1 MDADG
6 YAQSVTDAINQTAGT
21 AGMDPAYWRAVAS
34 IESSLNP
41 SSNYNRGTQ
50 YKGLFQVGGN
60 EFASHGRGNIFNA
73 MDNARAAASLAQANN
88 NTFRQHFGRDP
99 TPIETYMM
107 HQQGPGF
114 YTHGTMTNIAG
125 NLPPEARTPEN
136 MTPQGF
142 ERYWANQLERRAQG
156 FGASGGGEAPPSVA
170 GTRQW
175 SPPAAPSASYGA
187 PSTTSVKV
195 PSDVMASGAA
205 ATPSSAAT
213 PSTDTSDTGGGSD
226 FGAQLSAI
234 KDRIAQQD
242 TASQGPQMQP
252 MQLAQP
258 MMTPAMYRA
267 RLLSQAMMARDMGL
281 PPPTTGSTT

>member
-6 YAQSVTDAINQTAGT
+6 YAQSVDDAINQTAAA
-21 AGMDPAYWRAVAS
+21 AGMDPAHWRAIAS

-60 EFASHGRGNIFNA
+60 EFATHGSGSVYNA

-88 NTFRQHFGRDP
+88 DTFRQHFGRDP

-114 YTHGTMTNIAG
+114 YTHGTMTNITG

-170 GTRQW
+170 GTAQW
-175 SPPAAPSASYGA
+175 SPSAAPFASYGK
-187 PSTTSVKV
+187 PSTTSFGI
-195 PSDVMASGAA
+195 PSGVMASGAPTA
-205 ATPSSAAT
+205 SSAS
-213 PSTDTSDTGGGSD
+213 STDTSDTSGTGTGSD

-234 KDRIAQQD
+234 KDRIAQQSS
-242 TASQGPQMQP
+242 ANQGPQMQP

-258 MMTPAMYRA
+258 MMTPAMQRA

-281 PPPTTGSTT
+281 PPPNTGGTS

>member
-1 MDADG
+1 
-6 YAQSVTDAINQTAGT
+6 
-21 AGMDPAYWRAVAS
+21 MDPAYWRAIAS

-41 SSNYNRGTQ
+41 SSNYSKGTQ
-50 YKGLFQVGGN
+50 YKGLFQIGTRDTPSGQSEWTRHGSGN
-60 EFASHGRGNIFNA
+60 VYNP
-73 MDNARAAASLAQANN
+73 MDNARTAAALAAENNARFQA
-88 NTFRQHFGRDP
+88 HFGRAP

-107 HQQGPGF
+107 HQQGFGF
-114 YTHGTMTNIAG
+114 YKDGTMTNIAG

-142 ERYWANQLERRAQG
+142 ERYWANQLERRAQA

-170 GTRQW
+170 GAQ
-175 SPPAAPSASYGA
+175 AAPSSA
-187 PSTTSVKV
+187 PSTV
-195 PSDVMASGAA
+195 PSGVTASGAP
-205 ATPSSAAT
+205 TSSSASST
-213 PSTDTSDTGGGSD
+213 DTTDTSDTGTGSD

-234 KDRIAQQD
+234 KDRIAQQSS
-242 TASQGPQMQP
+242 ANQGPQLQP

-258 MMTPAMYRA
+258 MMTPAMQRA